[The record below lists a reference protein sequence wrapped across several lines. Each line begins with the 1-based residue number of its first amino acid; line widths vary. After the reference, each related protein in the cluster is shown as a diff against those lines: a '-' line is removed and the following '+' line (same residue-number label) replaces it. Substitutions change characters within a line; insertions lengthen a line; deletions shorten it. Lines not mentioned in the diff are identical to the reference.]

1 MNWIF
6 FNDLI
11 ILLIWYL
18 NTYKLVFFFSFGLI
32 DFLTSKHLILKSQFF
47 LLQYAGIR
55 IGPVV
60 KKDVM
65 KASIMLEH
73 DSQWVAFFKRF
84 YIKKKKGINF
94 KTLDKNNK
102 CFIFSEYIKKILN
115 SFTSLMY
122 SHSIFLFDFYL
133 TNQFTD
139 MPLFSHSM

>member
-18 NTYKLVFFFSFGLI
+18 NTYKLVFFWGGLI
-32 DFLTSKHLILKSQFF
+32 DFLTLKHLILKSQFF

-84 YIKKKKGINF
+84 YIKKKV
-94 KTLDKNNK
+94 
-102 CFIFSEYIKKILN
+102 
-115 SFTSLMY
+115 
-122 SHSIFLFDFYL
+122 
-133 TNQFTD
+133 
-139 MPLFSHSM
+139 